1 MTAASPFA
9 PRRRKAPRQKCA
21 SVLPPSVRN
30 APTGRIALYDT
41 SPCLSSC
48 VRSCPLPHKCCGRVA
63 VPAWLTATCRAG
75 SPRGTYSQLPALRR
89 TCPDCWAVWTGKRDG
104 GARPSLIYPDLGVS
118 WLSGRCS
125 DAFSQARQRLGF
137 VSSSKDEA
145 HKAKVI
151 LTLSTN
157 NARRTVPSS
166 AKCSHRVSCI
176 TSGTGQVRHK
186 ALRHGWPRSGLA
198 SRKRQASVSRPRT

>member
-1 MTAASPFA
+1 MLV
-9 PRRRKAPRQKCA
+9 R
-21 SVLPPSVRN
+21 LLPSVRN
-30 APTGRIALYDT
+30 APTGRIPLYDT
-41 SPCLSSC
+41 RPCLSSC
-48 VRSCPLPHKCCGRVA
+48 TRCPLPHKCYGQVA
-63 VPAWLTATCRAG
+63 VPAWLTVHAC
-75 SPRGTYSQLPALRR
+75 SPRGIYSQLPALPA
-89 TCPDCWAVWTGKRDG
+89 TSPDCWTVWTGKRDG
-104 GARPSLIYPDLGVS
+104 GARPSLIYPDLAVS

-137 VSSSKDEA
+137 VSSSRDAA
-145 HKAKVI
+145 HTAKVI

-157 NARRTVPSS
+157 NTRRTVPSS